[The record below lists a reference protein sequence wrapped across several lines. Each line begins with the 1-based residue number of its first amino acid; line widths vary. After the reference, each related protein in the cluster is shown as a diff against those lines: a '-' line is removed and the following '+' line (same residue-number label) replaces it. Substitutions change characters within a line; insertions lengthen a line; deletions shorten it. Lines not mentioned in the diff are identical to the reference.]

1 MRIVIAGDDEIAFR
15 LAEQLMADHAVSLIC
30 SENMGSRIDRLD
42 VEAVFGPV
50 SSTGTHHRAH
60 VQNADVFIACS
71 PHDEQNL
78 VACVLAKR
86 LGARQTVCFLF
97 RSDFHF
103 GVGSSESLAE
113 SLGIDRVIRPA
124 EQLAKEILR
133 IVAVPGALDV
143 EAFVGGKVKLFRHAV
158 EEHAPITRGLLMD
171 VNIPSDVVLV
181 MARRGDEIFIPKGNT
196 RFRPGDKVTAMGDPA
211 GMNRLLF
218 KYLKANSYRRDVRRA
233 SVIGGGEVGLAVAL
247 GMEDAGWQIK
257 VIESNK
263 SRCEEISRVLNSLVL
278 HGDGSDLSML
288 EEERIDD
295 DSVLIAVTTNDEKN
309 LLVSLLAKQLEVPRI
324 ITRASLQSH
333 ERLFER
339 VGVDVVRSAGG
350 AAIRT
355 VVRGIVESRTELLA
369 ELEHGDAMVLE
380 VTLPQELPAIP
391 LLELRAPEFVIVGAI
406 LRDQEVIIPKGSDE
420 IRGGDRVLLFCTR
433 EYEEEARNFF
443 LHRTVKKSR

>member
-15 LAEQLMADHAVSLIC
+15 LAEYLMSDHAVVLIC
-30 SENMGSRIDRLD
+30 SENMSARIDRLD
-42 VEAVFGPV
+42 VEVVFGPV
-50 SSTGTHHRAH
+50 SSSATHHRAH
-60 VQNADVFIACS
+60 VRDAAVFIACS

-78 VACVLAKR
+78 VACVVAKR
-86 LGARQTVCFLF
+86 LGAKQTVCFLF
-97 RSDFHF
+97 RSEFHF
-103 GVGSSESLAE
+103 GVGTSESLAE
-113 SLGIDRVIRPA
+113 SLGIDRVIRPS

-158 EEHAPITRGLLMD
+158 EENSPITRGLLMD
-171 VNIPSDVVLV
+171 VDIPSDVVLV
-181 MARRGDEIFIPKGNT
+181 MARRGDDIFIPKGNT
-196 RFRPGDKVTAMGDPA
+196 RFQNGDKITAMGNPA

-218 KYLKANSYRRDVRRA
+218 KYLKSESHSRDARRA
-233 SVIGGGEVGLAVAL
+233 TVVGGGEVGLAVAL

-278 HGDGSDLSML
+278 HGDGSDLTIL

-309 LLVSLLAKQLEVPRI
+309 LLVSLLAKQLQVPRI
-324 ITRASLQSH
+324 ITRAGLQSR

-355 VVRGIVESRTELLA
+355 VVKDIVESRTELLA

-380 VTLPQELPAIP
+380 VTLPEDLPAIP
-391 LLELRAPEFVIVGAI
+391 LQQLNAPEFVIVGAI

-420 IRGGDRVLLFCTR
+420 LRGSDRALLFCTR
-433 EYEEEARNFF
+433 EYEAEARNFF
-443 LHRTVKKSR
+443 LRRTVKKSR